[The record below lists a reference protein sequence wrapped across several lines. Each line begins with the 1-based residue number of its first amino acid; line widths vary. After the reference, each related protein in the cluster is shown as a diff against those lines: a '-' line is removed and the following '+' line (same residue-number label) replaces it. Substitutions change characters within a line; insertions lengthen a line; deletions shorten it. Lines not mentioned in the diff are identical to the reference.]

1 LGRSKEIWQ
10 VVEYRKGHKVDPS
23 TGLTK
28 PEERAGL
35 TREEAEARA
44 RADGQAQAQEEAEA
58 HARAEAQA
66 QRTADTP
73 SPPLEPTPRTP
84 AGTMAQLQ
92 LDESVAGDEYERLKK
107 KVKQG
112 LEANVS
118 PDEVIRVIVP
128 GAHGQAII
136 GTDTRAFVCKPG
148 FMTGASFGPEVTSWS
163 YQNLLGVQL
172 HKGMMTGS
180 VVLQGP
186 GQSGKK
192 SSYWG
197 GKDDDPAKAPNAIPV
212 AGNWNTV
219 NERVARLR
227 QLIDEAHSGGGS
239 GSSGAAASGVSTADE
254 LRKLADLHTE
264 GLLTK
269 EEFEAAKAKILGA

>member
-1 LGRSKEIWQ
+1 MA
-10 VVEYRKGHKVDPS
+10 EYRKGHKVDPK

-35 TREEAEARA
+35 TREEAEAQA
-44 RADGQAQAQEEAEA
+44 RADAEA
-58 HARAEAQA
+58 RGQG
-66 QRTADTP
+66 QGDDPP
-73 SPPLEPTPRTP
+73 SPPRESPPEIPGSETRRPH
-84 AGTMAQLQ
+84 
-92 LDESVAGDEYERLKK
+92 LDESVAGDEYEKLKK

-118 PDEVIRVIVP
+118 PNEVIRVIVV

-148 FMTGASFGPEVTSWS
+148 FMAGASFGAEVTSWG

-212 AGNWNTV
+212 AGNWKTV

-227 QLIDEAHSGGGS
+227 QLIDASHAGPSP
-239 GSSGAAASGVSTADE
+239 GSSGTASVASPADE

-264 GLLTK
+264 GLLTS